1 MWPAAIVAGS
11 GPRLSSGR
19 MRLSTSRTVTNVLE
33 SGDPAG
39 VPVVFVHGNV
49 SSSVFWARTMARLP
63 AGYRALAPD
72 LRGFGDSDPAPV
84 DATRGLRDFSDDLLA
99 LLDALEVESAHF
111 VGWSLGGGAVL
122 QLLVDAPARV
132 RSLTLVDPVSPL
144 GFGEYAPGA
153 GCVHPDFLERLASGD
168 TSADSPLSPRNVL
181 LAHYVRPGFV
191 PEDLD
196 LLVAGMLTTVIG
208 EDNYPGDVVPS
219 PEPPGF
225 VPGTRGVINAL
236 APRYFRI
243 ESLAAVDP
251 TPPILWIRGS
261 DDVIVSDASLYDL
274 AEGAA
279 KQPMV
284 RQMREVLRTYRGRW
298 EETVIAHSGHGP
310 HLDRPAE
317 FDAALHRWLE

>member
-1 MWPAAIVAGS
+1 
-11 GPRLSSGR
+11 
-19 MRLSTSRTVTNVLE
+19 MRLPTSRIVTDVLE
-33 SGDPAG
+33 SGDPDG

-72 LRGFGDSDPAPV
+72 LRGFGDSEPAGV

-99 LLDALEVESAHF
+99 LLDALEVRTAHF
-111 VGWSLGGGAVL
+111 VGWSLGGGVVL
-122 QLLVDAPARV
+122 QLLVDVPARV

-153 GCVHPDFLERLASGD
+153 GCVHPDFVKLLASGD
-168 TSADSPLSPRNVL
+168 AGADSPLSPRNVL

-191 PEDLD
+191 PEDLEV
-196 LLVAGMLTTVIG
+196 LVAGMLTTVTG
-208 EDNYPGDVVPS
+208 ADNYPGDVVAS

-236 APRYFRI
+236 APAHFRI

-251 TPPILWIRGS
+251 APPILWVRGA

-274 AEGAA
+274 AQGEA

-284 RQMREVLRTYRGRW
+284 RQMRDVLRTYPGRW
-298 EETVIAHSGHGP
+298 AESVIAHSGHGP
-310 HLDRPAE
+310 HLDQPAA
-317 FDAALHRWLE
+317 FDAVLHPHLA